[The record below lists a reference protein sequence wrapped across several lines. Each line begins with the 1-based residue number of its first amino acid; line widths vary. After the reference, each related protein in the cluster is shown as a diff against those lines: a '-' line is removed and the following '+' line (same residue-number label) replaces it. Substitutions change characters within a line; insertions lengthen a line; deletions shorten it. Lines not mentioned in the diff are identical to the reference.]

1 MTSDA
6 PLARSAALSDSV
18 TTTRGLTVE
27 SGDQNASA
35 MASASSLSIDAGM
48 GLNVGGR
55 RLARRQR
62 SSNVER
68 A

>member
-35 MASASSLSIDAGM
+35 MASASSIDAGM
-48 GLNVGGR
+48 GLNVGGPR
-55 RLARRQR
+55 SARRQR